1 MLHAPAGSKYGRE
14 QSAAPFKGKPRFGR
28 ARLLSRCCAHLGW
41 FQVET
46 SAPQFI
52 QEPKG
57 KKKRKKSWKMSSVI
71 LDLFCNFTASLS
83 EKFPTEITQRAGASS
98 SFTNAVPCS
107 SRPTPGPGADPSHSP
122 SGTSPIHPSPA
133 EHRTAFQGARF
144 WLQHAK
150 TLKPHLHCA
159 EQVSHQ
165 LTS

>member
-1 MLHAPAGSKYGRE
+1 MLHAPAGSRYGRE

-71 LDLFCNFTASLS
+71 LNPFCNFTASLS

-98 SFTNAVPCS
+98 AFTQCHVLHNLLQVPVLTH
-107 SRPTPGPGADPSHSP
+107 PTAPLGPVPSTPRQQSTGWHFRGHVFGNSMP
-122 SGTSPIHPSPA
+122 
-133 EHRTAFQGARF
+133 
-144 WLQHAK
+144 K
-150 TLKPHLHCA
+150 T
-159 EQVSHQ
+159 
-165 LTS
+165 